1 MMNSLL
7 IFSAVRVI
15 HIFFGSIALFVAP
28 AAMLTGKGGLWHRR
42 WGKIYFW
49 SMAGVAV
56 TAVVMSLIRSGLFFL
71 LIALFSFYLAFTG
84 YRILYRKTPQQRANR
99 ADWTAV
105 STVLIGSLTLI
116 AYGVY
121 LMLTSSFG
129 TVPIVFGTIGLFFGA
144 ADVRAFLH
152 PPTEK
157 QAWWFTHMTRMLSAY
172 IATVTAFSVVNFRFL
187 PPVARWLWPTVVGT
201 LGITIWTGYYRKKF
215 NRQHSERGEPAALS
229 RASADRSSDPAANP
243 VLPRTAVR

>member
-1 MMNSLL
+1 MNSLL
-7 IFSAVRVI
+7 IFSTVRPI

-49 SMAGVAV
+49 SMAVVAA
-56 TAVVMSLIRSGLFFL
+56 TAVVMSFIRSGLFFL
-71 LIALFSFYLAFTG
+71 LIAFFSFYLAFTG
-84 YRILYRKTPQQRANR
+84 YRILYRKTPQQRPHG
-99 ADWTAV
+99 ADWAGV
-105 STVLIGSLTLI
+105 SIVLMGSLSLI

-129 TVPIVFGTIGLFFGA
+129 TVAIVFGAIGVFFGVT
-144 ADVRAFLH
+144 DVRAFLH

-187 PPVARWLWPTVVGT
+187 PPIARWLWPTIVGT
-201 LGITIWTGYYRKKF
+201 VGIVLWVRYYRKKF
-215 NRQHSERGEPAALS
+215 ARRNAPAILAEMS
-229 RASADRSSDPAANP
+229 GAPSGYSAGSP
-243 VLPRTAVR
+243 LKQL

>member
-1 MMNSLL
+1 MNCLF
-7 IFSAVRVI
+7 IFSAVRLI

-28 AAMLTGKGGLWHRR
+28 SAMLTRKGGLWHRR

-49 SMAGVAV
+49 SMAGVAL
-56 TAVVMSLIRSGLFFL
+56 TAVAMSLIRSGLFFL

-84 YRILYRKTPQQRANR
+84 YRILYRKTPQQRPNG

-105 STVLIGSLTLI
+105 SIVLIGSLTLI

-129 TVPIVFGTIGLFFGA
+129 TVPIVFGTIGVFFGV
-144 ADVRAFLH
+144 ADIRAFLH
-152 PPTEK
+152 PTTEK

-187 PPVARWLWPTVVGT
+187 PPVARWLWPTIVGT

-215 NRQHSERGEPAALS
+215 NRQRIEGSEQAAVES
-229 RASADRSSDPAANP
+229 R
-243 VLPRTAVR
+243 VRRAIY